1 VFPTTE
7 LGLDRLASLVVVGIV
22 KNAGK
27 TVTIGRLLRET
38 AALGRRVAV
47 LSTGMDG
54 ERRDAVFGHAKPPVV
69 VQEGMWVACAAAGL
83 ASGSADFEVI
93 AGTGVTTPFG
103 EVQIA
108 RTIRAGGVTLIGPRT
123 VSQMG
128 RVIRSLRT
136 AGADFVLVDGSI
148 DRRSVAGGAST
159 EAAILVVGAAWS
171 RDLSAVLTE
180 AKRVLTLLRLP
191 RAEGLPTPWPERPDV
206 LTVEGRRVDAGLET
220 ALGHERALAAVAV
233 REEAAVVRCPGA
245 AAGAL
250 LTALVEKRAAEGL
263 RLVVENGARVFA
275 SEKEIERF
283 RSAGGRLEARTPI
296 RVAGVALNPYSPEG
310 FWLPADEM
318 RERLE
323 ALVPNLP
330 VFDAIRD

>member
-1 VFPTTE
+1 LFPTTA
-7 LGLDRLASLVVVGIV
+7 LGLNRLASLVVVGIV

-27 TVTIGRLLRET
+27 TVTIGRLLQET
-38 AALGRRVAV
+38 ARLGRTVGV

-69 VQEGMWVACAAAGL
+69 VREGMWVACAAAGL
-83 ASGSADFEVI
+83 SSGSADFEVVS
-93 AGTGVTTPFG
+93 GTGVTTPFG

-108 RTIRAGGVTLIGPRT
+108 RTTRAGGVTLIGPRT
-123 VSQMG
+123 VSQLG
-128 RVIRSLRT
+128 RVVRALRG

-148 DRRSVAGGAST
+148 DRRSVAGGTT

-171 RDLSAVLTE
+171 RDLTAVLDE
-180 AKRVLTLLRLP
+180 ARRVLTLLRLP
-191 RAEGLPTPWPERPDV
+191 RAERLPVPWPERPDV
-206 LTVEGRRVDAGLET
+206 LTRDGRRVDAGLET
-220 ALGHERALAAVAV
+220 ALGNERALARVAL
-233 REEAAVVRCPGA
+233 REEAAAVRCPGA

-250 LTALVEKRAAEGL
+250 LNALVEARVAGGL

-275 SEKEIERF
+275 SDRELERF
-283 RSAGGRLEARTPI
+283 HGAGGRLEAHTPI
-296 RVAGVALNPYSPEG
+296 RVAGVAMNPYSPEG

-323 ALVPNLP
+323 GLAPDLP

>member
-83 ASGSADFEVI
+83 ASAHATHMPSC
-93 AGTGVTTPFG
+93 TTTG

-191 RAEGLPTPWPERPDV
+191 RAEGLPAPWPERPDV

>member
-1 VFPTTE
+1 LFPTTE

-27 TVTIGRLLRET
+27 TVAIGRLLQET
-38 AALGRRVAV
+38 AALGRPVGV

-69 VQEGMWVACAAAGL
+69 VREGMWVACAAAGL
-83 ASGSADFEVI
+83 ASGSAEFEVV

-108 RTIRAGGVTLIGPRT
+108 RATRGGGVTLIGPRT
-123 VSQMG
+123 VTQLG
-128 RVIRSLRT
+128 RVVRALRA

-148 DRRSVAGGAST
+148 DRRSVAGGATT
-159 EAAILVVGAAWS
+159 EATILVVGAAWS
-171 RDLSAVLTE
+171 RDLSAVVAE
-180 AKRVLTLLRLP
+180 ARRVLTLLCLP
-191 RAEGLPTPWPERPDV
+191 RAGRMSAPWPERPDV
-206 LTVEGRRVDAGLET
+206 LTHDGRRIDAGLET
-220 ALGHERALAAVAV
+220 ALGHERALAAVAR
-233 REEAAVVRCPGA
+233 REEATVVRCPGA

-250 LTALVEKRAAEGL
+250 LSALVEKRTVEGL

-275 SEKEIERF
+275 TEKEIERF
-283 RSAGGRLEARTPI
+283 VGAGGRLEARTPI
-296 RVAGVALNPYSPEG
+296 HVAGVALNPYSPEG
-310 FWLPADEM
+310 FWLPAHEL

-323 ALVPNLP
+323 ALVPDLP